1 MTMQHDEITEKKRA
15 LRRTI
20 AERRKQYPQEVLADL
35 SAQITER
42 ILALEAYQKARTV
55 FLYMELPGEVQMR
68 ALIEQC
74 LRDGKKAAVPK
85 VFRGSGRM
93 HSPDGEAST
102 PGMRLYEIRDFDHLV
117 RGAMN
122 ILEPDP
128 AVCACLDEEEDA
140 LMIMP
145 YYTTAAIPGLFIG
158 CIIANAVGGGI
169 LIDVIAGSLVT
180 LGGAIGARLLR
191 KKPWLMPLPTVVLN
205 ILVVPLILK
214 YGYGVPLP
222 LYLSMIYIAVGA
234 VIACYG
240 LGMPLYYALRPGEPF
255 LSDDFELP
263 WESQKTR

>member
-74 LRDGKKAAVPK
+74 LRDRKKAAVPK

-145 YYTTAAIPGLFIG
+145 GVAFDTKRHRIGYGGGFYDQYLQEHKKHPTAAAAFDFQLFDEVPYESTDI
-158 CIIANAVGGGI
+158 CP
-169 LIDVIAGSLVT
+169 DCLVT
-180 LGGAIGARLLR
+180 
-191 KKPWLMPLPTVVLN
+191 P
-205 ILVVPLILK
+205 
-214 YGYGVPLP
+214 
-222 LYLSMIYIAVGA
+222 SCIY
-234 VIACYG
+234 
-240 LGMPLYYALRPGEPF
+240 
-255 LSDDFELP
+255 
-263 WESQKTR
+263 